1 MKIWLWT
8 MDRQNY
14 GSNQNTT
21 KYIEYYQKNTNLK
34 KKKNENDST
43 PGQSKKKQLNKI
55 K

>member
-34 KKKNENDST
+34 KKKKMKMTARQVRVRKNN
-43 PGQSKKKQLNKI
+43 
-55 K
+55 